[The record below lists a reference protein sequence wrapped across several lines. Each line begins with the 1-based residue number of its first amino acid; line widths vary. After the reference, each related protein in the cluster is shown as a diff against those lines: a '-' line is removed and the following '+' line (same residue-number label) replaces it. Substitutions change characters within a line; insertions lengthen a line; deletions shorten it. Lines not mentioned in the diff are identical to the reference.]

1 MTKHQLVLA
10 SASPQRRLL
19 LEQSGYVFNVLIPDA
34 PEPNPAFFPDARAYV
49 VHTAWL
55 KARQVAEQ
63 TDAGVVLAADTVVA
77 LNGQII
83 GKPADRSDA
92 YQILGKLSGSVH
104 ECLTGVCIWI
114 APDAMWVGGVD
125 VTELRMRQLA
135 SAELEAYLDSNRWV
149 DKAGAYAI
157 QDPDPYVTI
166 IRGSYSNV
174 VGLPL
179 ELVNRLL
186 HSVRHQTGASAG

>member
-1 MTKHQLVLA
+1 
-10 SASPQRRLL
+10 
-19 LEQSGYVFNVLIPDA
+19 
-34 PEPNPAFFPDARAYV
+34 
-49 VHTAWL
+49 
-55 KARQVAEQ
+55 
-63 TDAGVVLAADTVVA
+63 
-77 LNGQII
+77 
-83 GKPADRSDA
+83 
-92 YQILGKLSGSVH
+92 
-104 ECLTGVCIWI
+104 
-114 APDAMWVGGVD
+114 MWVGGVD